1 MKAIILPL
9 KHTKTSYNKWLKIA
23 LKRFS
28 AQPFP
33 LVQPGVNTERKL
45 DINDKKSGKIT
56 IRAKKIAGP
65 E

>member
-1 MKAIILPL
+1 MKAIVFRL
-9 KHTKTSYNKWLKIA
+9 KHTKTSYNKWLKIE
-23 LKRFS
+23 LKLFS
-28 AQPFP
+28 AQTFP

-45 DINDKKSGKIT
+45 DINDEKGGKST